1 MALDF
6 QIPNAGVGFSV
17 KWTGRPLRGGVHY
30 EIFTEL
36 NWNEEGSSFTVK
48 DAREDEPTMKLM
60 TKGGALGEPFGL
72 QNWVSP
78 NRIISEGVMHK
89 SDSSLANST
98 LLSLSNVLYKC
109 STIIY

>member
-6 QIPNAGVGFSV
+6 QIPNASVGGFSV
-17 KWTGRPLRGGVHY
+17 KWTGRPLRGGMNY

-36 NWNEEGSSFTVK
+36 NWDENGSSFTVK

-72 QNWVSP
+72 QNWVSLDQI
-78 NRIISEGVMHK
+78 RSAGVWLK

-98 LLSLSNVLYKC
+98 HLSLSNVHC
-109 STIIY
+109 STIIC